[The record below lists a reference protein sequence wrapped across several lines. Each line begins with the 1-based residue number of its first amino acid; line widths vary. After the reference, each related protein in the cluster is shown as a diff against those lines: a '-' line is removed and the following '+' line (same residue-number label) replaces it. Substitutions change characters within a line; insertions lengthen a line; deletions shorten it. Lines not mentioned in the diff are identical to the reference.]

1 MKNEGAFADYDRS
14 SLFYLNFGGIFM
26 KNSDVKQKIR
36 SIWGFK
42 NSIMATLAFLL
53 YTIVTIVLSV
63 TGIGAI
69 VAPVLGIGYA
79 SLWLN
84 MVRNDGKVEFKRIFT
99 DSFSNVLK
107 KWVLNFLIAL
117 FTGLWS
123 LLLIIPGIVKAYS
136 YAMAPYIML
145 DNPEISAMDAIKQS
159 QKMMSGYKKKLFFL
173 DLSFLP
179 ACLLAPLTLGILY
192 LDIIPRRAASHAA
205 FYEELKKVT
214 AEAPAQEAAEA

>member
-1 MKNEGAFADYDRS
+1 
-14 SLFYLNFGGIFM
+14 M
-26 KNSDVKQKIR
+26 KNSDVKLRIR

-42 NSIMATLAFLL
+42 NSIFATFAFLL
-53 YTIVTIVLSV
+53 YSGITVALCI

-69 VAPVLGIGYA
+69 IAPVVAVGYA
-79 SLWLN
+79 ALWLN
-84 MVRNDGKVEFKRIFT
+84 MVRNDGKVEFMRIFT
-99 DSFSNVLK
+99 DTLSNVLK
-107 KWVLNFLIAL
+107 KWVMTFLTTL

-123 LLLIIPGIVKAYS
+123 LLFIIPGIVKAYS

-159 QKMMSGYKKKLFFL
+159 QKMMNGYKKKLFFL

-179 ACLLAPLTLGILY
+179 ACLVAPLTLGILY
-192 LDIIPRRAASHAA
+192 LDIFPRRAASHAA
-205 FYEELKKVT
+205 FYEELKKIT